1 MKRISSKVKIT
12 WLYTMMSTILTLVLS
27 ACTAMDVLEEN
38 NGSRVS
44 NLTRG
49 SENSITGTISETEAL
64 EYAKEVLHLDASQ
77 TLGYSIEYVLAQSD
91 QAKSSLP
98 SDTIA
103 YVVTFD
109 NDESVLVAN
118 SSCYFPV
125 IAATRKRIEVKN
137 GKLTQS
143 VFNQLEEFLVA
154 RKNSDCPGRASI
166 MESDCCKHY
175 MVGDPELID
184 VNIYSPFDSTTK
196 KHYPDCKAGSV
207 PTCSALALAYTQKIL
222 RYKKVEYDFHSIIYC
237 FLQGPGFW
245 PGLKPNAS
253 STYIGDDKYEKFV
266 CSYDGSVSAFSNLI
280 YDLGEDMY
288 TSYDKNNSTTYLTD
302 AYRALQKLGCE
313 LSALKSSFNTHDVWN
328 LLGTKHIV
336 VQELFD
342 NKSGRKSCILIT
354 GGENIYHDDPW
365 EDGSVLLFVK
375 SVDETD
381 VSLYALSI
389 ADSSYLGYLGYE
401 MKQYFGIKRKSDAYP
416 SRYDNWKNE

>member
-1 MKRISSKVKIT
+1 
-12 WLYTMMSTILTLVLS
+12 
-27 ACTAMDVLEEN
+27 MDAPEEN
-38 NGSRVS
+38 NESLVS
-44 NLTRG
+44 NITRG
-49 SENSITGTISETEAL
+49 SAICANGTISETEAL

-77 TLGYSIEYVLAQSD
+77 ISGYGVEYVLAQSD

-103 YVVTFD
+103 YVVTF
-109 NDESVLVAN
+109 NNEVSVLVAN
-118 SSCYFPV
+118 SSCYSPV
-125 IAATRKRIEVKN
+125 IAATRTKIEVKN
-137 GKLTQS
+137 GKLSQS

-154 RKNSDCPGRASI
+154 RKNYDCPGRASI

-184 VNIYSPFDSTTK
+184 VNIGSPFDSTTK

-222 RYKKVEYDFHSIIYC
+222 RYKKKEYDFHSIIYC
-237 FLQGPGFW
+237 FRQGPGFW
-245 PGLKPNAS
+245 PGPIPNAS
-253 STYIGDDKYEKFV
+253 TYIDYDKYATFIY
-266 CSYDGSVSAFSNLI
+266 SYDGSVSAFSNLI
-280 YDLGEDMY
+280 YELGEDMY
-288 TSYDKNNSTTYLTD
+288 TSYNKDNSTTYLTD

-313 LSALKSSFNTHDVWN
+313 LSPMRSSFNTHDIWN